1 MTASYHC
8 PRCHATRRCES
19 NKRFDSHVSFG
30 KIDQGSRIRNRRT
43 LFLVFSWV
51 LDHFSFP
58 LSSRS
63 GYPALV
69 RDRSHMLGYQGER
82 KENWNELH
90 NNLIM
95 SRALFIASLLR
106 SFRAISSFK
115 TGNTLGSSIE
125 VVKPPLE
132 DMAHVQ
138 TKTAT
143 FAMS

>member
-1 MTASYHC
+1 
-8 PRCHATRRCES
+8 
-19 NKRFDSHVSFG
+19 
-30 KIDQGSRIRNRRT
+30 
-43 LFLVFSWV
+43 
-51 LDHFSFP
+51 
-58 LSSRS
+58 
-63 GYPALV
+63 
-69 RDRSHMLGYQGER
+69 
-82 KENWNELH
+82 
-90 NNLIM
+90 M

-132 DMAHVQ
+132 DMADVE

>member
-1 MTASYHC
+1 M
-8 PRCHATRRCES
+8 
-19 NKRFDSHVSFG
+19 
-30 KIDQGSRIRNRRT
+30 
-43 LFLVFSWV
+43 
-51 LDHFSFP
+51 
-58 LSSRS
+58 
-63 GYPALV
+63 
-69 RDRSHMLGYQGER
+69 
-82 KENWNELH
+82 
-90 NNLIM
+90 M

-132 DMAHVQ
+132 DMADVE